1 MSLTIG
7 ETNMRDTITKVFDE
21 VYKREVNYAGISK
34 VDDDMVLLDSGLDS
48 LGFAM
53 LVTELEE
60 TLGFDPFTISD
71 DAYYPITFGELVN
84 FYEKH
89 AP

>member
-1 MSLTIG
+1 
-7 ETNMRDTITKVFDE
+7 MRDTITKVFDE

>member
-1 MSLTIG
+1 
-7 ETNMRDTITKVFDE
+7 MRDTITKVFHD

-34 VDDDMVLLDSGLDS
+34 VDDDMALLESGLDS

-60 TLGFDPFTISD
+60 ALGFDPFTISD
-71 DAYYPITFGELVN
+71 EAYYPITFGELIN

-89 AP
+89 SALKVF

>member
-1 MSLTIG
+1 
-7 ETNMRDTITKVFDE
+7 MRDTITKVFDE

-34 VDDDMVLLDSGLDS
+34 VDDDLVLLDSGLDS